1 MTTEEIKFVRDYINY
16 LIEGIFEDNQ
26 EREKFI
32 VDVLDD
38 VITDIEEC
46 ADKDTWCGD
55 DVRIALARLIL
66 KTFQID

>member
-32 VDVLDD
+32 VDVLSDI
-38 VITDIEEC
+38 ITDIEEC

>member
-32 VDVLDD
+32 VDVLSDI
-38 VITDIEEC
+38 ITDIEEC

-66 KTFQID
+66 KIFQID